1 MTSALRDLLLRSTL
15 LVEHKYKILISV
27 LILIFNVESA
37 LWWDVIQEIGLYTTD
52 ELRMLDTNYR
62 TNGLESP

>member
-1 MTSALRDLLLRSTL
+1 MTSALRSLLLRSTL